1 MIRQH
6 ANPLPRPGFVT
17 AVDVT
22 NAAVTV
28 SMGDGTVTSSL
39 GWATAYTPAVGD
51 RVLVVPTTAGWFVTG
66 KVNAIPSVIADQ
78 QVQAFPTVNWYATV
92 PDPDPSGYGWDWT
105 DALGSPYA
113 DPHRILL
120 YQGRVPP
127 QHGGAGDVQTSWTIM
142 ASAPYWGSLAA
153 LVPSG
158 SVIQQ
163 VQLVLRASWVQQGL
177 AAPVLY
183 AHAYTPA
190 SPPPST
196 TFDPDYNPI
205 APGPPPTWVFGPLRF
220 PRVAQGET
228 TVITVPAA
236 WVTAWLAGTITGLGL
251 YSNTNADGAFFED
264 AFHISA
270 DGSSVI
276 YDSDGS
282 GSLLITF
289 TPPA

>member
-6 ANPLPRPGFVT
+6 ATPMPRPGFVT

-51 RVLVVPTTAGWFVTG
+51 RVLVVPTTAGWFVLG

-78 QVQAFPTVNWYATV
+78 QAVV
-92 PDPDPSGYGWDWT
+92 PLAHDWQGILSDPDTQGAGWRWGDYLAGGDPT
-105 DALGSPYA
+105 A
-113 DPHRILL
+113 DMW
-120 YQGRVPP
+120 QGRVPP
-127 QHGGAGDVQTSWTIM
+127 QHGSPGYVQTSWDIRATV
-142 ASAPYWGSLAA
+142 AHWGSLAA

-163 VQLVLRASWVQQGL
+163 VTVTLRGQWVQQTL

-190 SPPPST
+190 SPPVST
-196 TFDPDYNPI
+196 VWNGDGSAVIT
-205 APGPPPTWVFGPLRF
+205 PGPPPAWVYGPVRF
-220 PRVAQGET
+220 PRVGAGET

-251 YSNTNADGAFFED
+251 YSTTNADGVNFGD
-264 AFHISA
+264 DWHTSA
-270 DGSSVI
+270 DGMTTI
-276 YDSDGS
+276 WDTDYNGD
-282 GSLLITF
+282 LTITY
-289 TPPA
+289 TPPAGS